1 MSEQR
6 VRRCNH
12 QGEDYGG
19 GFEKEPDTFCCKEC
33 LKEGYLNGAKKIVD
47 FKTKQEVTIAN
58 L

>member
-19 GFEKEPDTFCCKEC
+19 GFEKEPDAFCCKEC
-33 LKEGYLNGAKKIVD
+33 LKEGYLKGAKKVVD
-47 FKTKQEVTIAN
+47 FKTKEEVSI
-58 L
+58 